1 LDLGV
6 NEFGKV
12 QKFFVEERG
21 LQKGE
26 NNAETLR
33 AGRSAEKRKKDAVL
47 RHYEDYVT
55 LLDHG
60 SGHGCPVPLQV
71 RGPKQTPLD

>member
-1 LDLGV
+1 MIS
-6 NEFGKV
+6 EKC
-12 QKFFVEERG
+12 KSFFVEERG

-26 NNAETLR
+26 NNGETLGAR
-33 AGRSAEKRKKDAVL
+33 RNAEKRKKDAVL

-55 LLDHG
+55 LLDDG

-71 RGPKQTPLD
+71 QSKKTPLV